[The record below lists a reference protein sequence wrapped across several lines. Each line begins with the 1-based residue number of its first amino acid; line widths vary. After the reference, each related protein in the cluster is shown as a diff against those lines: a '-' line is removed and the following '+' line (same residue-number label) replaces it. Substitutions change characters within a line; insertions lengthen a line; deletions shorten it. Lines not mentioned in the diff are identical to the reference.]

1 MAWRKWSPLDWE
13 GEEKAPEPNKLIIV
27 AAAPGGMVS
36 KKQNPYLPCTPEEI
50 AKYHVEAY
58 RAGAQIVHVHARGE
72 NCVPSSD
79 VRLYR
84 EIISRVKGECPDVI
98 IDACL
103 AHPLEEDTV
112 EARLKPICE
121 SGLPIDIATFSVGS
135 HNVLY
140 KEGST
145 VYINRHEYTLQA
157 IEYLLDKGI
166 KPMLVIYNHKTLEWV
181 KKYVVKTGLIEE
193 PYLNISLGLFGEP
206 ADIDILRGL
215 VRKLP
220 ERCIWVLESAGRNWL
235 PLAVEALLLG
245 GNVRAGMEDGIY
257 MYPHRDDLIKSS
269 AEAVG
274 KIVRIAKELGR
285 EIATPRE
292 AREMLGLEG

>member
-1 MAWRKWSPLDWE
+1 VAWRSWSPLDWE
-13 GEEKAPEPNKLIIV
+13 GEERFPEPRKLIIV

-36 KKQNPYLPCTPEEI
+36 KEQNPHLPCTPEEI
-50 AKYHVEAY
+50 ARYHIEAY
-58 RAGAQIVHVHARGE
+58 RAGAQIVHIHARGE
-72 NCVPSSD
+72 RCIPSSK
-79 VRLYR
+79 VETYR
-84 EIISRVKGECPDVI
+84 EIISRVKDECPDVI

-112 EARLKPICE
+112 EARLKPLCE
-121 SGLPIDIATFSVGS
+121 AGLPIDIATYSVGS
-135 HNVLY
+135 HNVAY
-140 KEGST
+140 KQGST
-145 VYINRHEYTLQA
+145 VYINRGEYTLQA
-157 IEYLLDKGI
+157 LNYLLGKGI
-166 KPMLVIYNHKTLEWV
+166 KPLLVVYNHKTLEWV
-181 KKYVVKTGLIEE
+181 KRNIVKPKLVDRVF
-193 PYLNISLGLFGEP
+193 LNLSLGLFGEP

-215 VRKLP
+215 VRALP
-220 ERCIWVLESAGRNWL
+220 PDCDWVLESAGRNWL

-285 EIATPRE
+285 EVATPKE
-292 AREMLGLEG
+292 ARRMLGLKG